1 MADSLLE
8 KATSA
13 LSEAKETVTTSA
25 KTDVMKDAV
34 DNVVTRGIDGAKS
47 LLHGLE
53 EKKDE
58 VSSKIM
64 DAVSHFTGS
73 TDSAASTAN
82 GDLPVSTENQPLLAA
97 GDREA
102 EPWWKICCGVLDL
115 LKASSSSTR

>member
-13 LSEAKETVTTSA
+13 LGEAKETIAASA
-25 KTDVMKDAV
+25 GTDAVKDVV

-64 DAVSHFTGS
+64 GAVSHFTGS
-73 TDSAASTAN
+73 ADSAN
-82 GDLPVSTENQPLLAA
+82 RDLPVSTDNQVRIQTPKRKTSNSFISW
-97 GDREA
+97 G
-102 EPWWKICCGVLDL
+102 KFG
-115 LKASSSSTR
+115 

>member
-13 LSEAKETVTTSA
+13 ISQAKETVTETA
-25 KTDVMKDAV
+25 KTEVNVMKDAV

-47 LLHGLE
+47 MLHNLE

-58 VSSKIM
+58 VSSKILE
-64 DAVSHFTGS
+64 AVSHL
-73 TDSAASTAN
+73 TDSAAATAN
-82 GDLPVSTENQPLLAA
+82 SDLPVSTDNQPLLAA

-102 EPWWKICCGVLDL
+102 EPWWKICCGVLDI
-115 LKASSSSTR
+115 LKASLSSTK

>member
-13 LSEAKETVTTSA
+13 LSQAKETITASA
-25 KTDVMKDAV
+25 ETDAVKDVV

-73 TDSAASTAN
+73 ADSAAATAN
-82 GDLPVSTENQPLLAA
+82 SDLPVSTDNQVRMQTLTKNFKFFLYL
-97 GDREA
+97 
-102 EPWWKICCGVLDL
+102 GVKLD
-115 LKASSSSTR
+115 